1 MDVMNSVIAV
11 AATLAGLWTSAVL
24 QDVRAARNEDIVVAS
39 SATKTRSFDMSVA
52 LTLRPASKPKRG
64 GRPIR

>member
-1 MDVMNSVIAV
+1 MDVINSGIAV

-24 QDVRAARNEDIVVAS
+24 QDVRGTRNEDIVVAS
-39 SATKTRSFDMSVA
+39 STTKTRNIDMSVA
-52 LTLRPASKPKRG
+52 FTVRAADKPIRG

>member
-1 MDVMNSVIAV
+1 MDVINSVIAV

-24 QDVRAARNEDIVVAS
+24 QDVRAARNRDIVAAS
-39 SATKTRSFDMSVA
+39 FAPKTRGIDMLGA
-52 LTLRPASKPKRG
+52 LTVRAAPKPMRG

>member
-1 MDVMNSVIAV
+1 MDVINSVIAV

-24 QDVRAARNEDIVVAS
+24 QDVRAARNEDIVAAS
-39 SATKTRSFDMSVA
+39 SAAKFRGIDILVA
-52 LTLRPASKPKRG
+52 FTVRAAPAPMRG

>member
-1 MDVMNSVIAV
+1 MDVINSVIAV

-24 QDVRAARNEDIVVAS
+24 QDVRAARHEDIVIAS
-39 SATKTRSFDMSVA
+39 SATKSRGIDMSVD
-52 LTLRPASKPKRG
+52 LTVRAASKPIRG

>member
-1 MDVMNSVIAV
+1 MDVINSVIAV

-24 QDVRAARNEDIVVAS
+24 QDVRGTRNEDIVVAS
-39 SATKTRSFDMSVA
+39 SATKTRGIDMSLAFTVRA
-52 LTLRPASKPKRG
+52 APQPIRG

>member
-1 MDVMNSVIAV
+1 MDVINSIIAV

-39 SATKTRSFDMSVA
+39 SARKTRGVDMFVA
-52 LTLRPASKPKRG
+52 LTVRAAPKPIRG